1 MTWAISW
8 GNFSPLVITST
19 GDTWAGLGAQWRW
32 MLPYGI
38 SQEIRIDKRKRE
50 STSEPRFLAPFVV
63 SPRWECSAIVIRGL
77 EALLDSDGFTELL
90 GGAVQSNELAS
101 PMNRTLLSIQNQH
114 LWRTRLAAGAGRPPN
129 LAALHEAP
137 HPIFSPSASRDGR
150 GATGRNTRPDTS
162 EPMDKE
168 SSRLCVRYRGRR
180 NYEGG

>member
-8 GNFSPLVITST
+8 GNFSPRVITST

-90 GGAVQSNELAS
+90 GGGSAVQ
-101 PMNRTLLSIQNQH
+101 
-114 LWRTRLAAGAGRPPN
+114 
-129 LAALHEAP
+129 
-137 HPIFSPSASRDGR
+137 
-150 GATGRNTRPDTS
+150 
-162 EPMDKE
+162 
-168 SSRLCVRYRGRR
+168 
-180 NYEGG
+180 